1 LEVSLWLAHDLAR
14 GIRFFAGTRLT
25 RFARPRKAGL
35 TDRKEDA
42 CNDHRAKHLA
52 RREPTMMAQRAIG
65 QRNTDR
71 RQHKRIALLHSASL
85 REGERTVD
93 CVIRDI
99 SASGARIIIERRL
112 AQQRA
117 LVLDIAGIG
126 GLNGR
131 LVWQRADEA
140 GIRFL
145 DEPKTVKSYIAAAWG
160 KGTELG

>member
-1 LEVSLWLAHDLAR
+1 
-14 GIRFFAGTRLT
+14 
-25 RFARPRKAGL
+25 
-35 TDRKEDA
+35 
-42 CNDHRAKHLA
+42 
-52 RREPTMMAQRAIG
+52 
-65 QRNTDR
+65 
-71 RQHKRIALLHSASL
+71 LLHSASL

-117 LVLDIAGIG
+117 LVLDIDGVG

-145 DEPKTVKSYIAAAWG
+145 DEPNTVRSYIAAAWG
-160 KGTELG
+160 KGTEPG